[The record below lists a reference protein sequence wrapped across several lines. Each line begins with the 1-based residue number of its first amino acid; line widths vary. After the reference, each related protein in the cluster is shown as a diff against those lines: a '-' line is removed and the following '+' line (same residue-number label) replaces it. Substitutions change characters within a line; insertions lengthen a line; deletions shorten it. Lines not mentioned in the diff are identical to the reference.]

1 MNKIHPSA
9 IVSPNAILGD
19 NNIIGPN
26 AIIEENVEIGN
37 NCKIGPFAVIYPGAR
52 IKNNVTI
59 HQSASVANV
68 PQDLSF
74 GNEESILTIDDNTT
88 IREFATLHRGTKATG
103 HTYIGKSCF
112 IMAYSHV
119 AHDDHIGDHCILAN
133 AVQLAGHVHLEDWV
147 TIGGGTVVHQFCNIG
162 QQVMIG
168 GGHKVTQDV
177 PPFILAADWPLR
189 FVSLNIIG
197 LRRRGFSNENIQAL
211 KQVYAILYSKSL
223 NLTQA
228 KEQIEKEFGT
238 NEYAKTALQFL
249 AQSKRGIIGS

>member
-1 MNKIHPSA
+1 MNNIHPTA
-9 IVSPNAILGD
+9 IVSPKAILGD
-19 NNIIGPN
+19 NNIIGPH
-26 AIIEENVEIGN
+26 AIIEDNVEIGN
-37 NCKIGPFAVIYPGAR
+37 NCNIGPFAVIYPGAR

-74 GNEESILTIDDNTT
+74 SGEDTILIIDDNTT
-88 IREFATLHRGTKATG
+88 IREFAALHRGTKATG
-103 HTYIGKSCF
+103 QTYIGKSCF

-119 AHDDHIGDHCILAN
+119 AHDDYIGDHCILAN

-168 GGHKVTQDV
+168 GGNKVTQDV
-177 PPFILAADWPLR
+177 PPFVLAADWPLR

-197 LRRRGFSNENIQAL
+197 LRRRGFSNENIQTL
-211 KQVYAILYSKSL
+211 KQVYGILYNKSY
-223 NLTQA
+223 NLSQA
-228 KEQIEKEFGT
+228 KELIQKEFGT
-238 NEYAKTALQFL
+238 NEYAQTTLQFL
-249 AQSKRGIIGS
+249 AQSKRGIIG